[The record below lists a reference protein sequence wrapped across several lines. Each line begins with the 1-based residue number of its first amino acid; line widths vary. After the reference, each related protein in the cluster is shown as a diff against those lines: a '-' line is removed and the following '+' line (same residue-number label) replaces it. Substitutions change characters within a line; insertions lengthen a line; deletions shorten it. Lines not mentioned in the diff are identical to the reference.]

1 MKTMSVEKSF
11 LLISLAA
18 VMVSGCCHRGNY
30 TADQLAAAQNH
41 ARDLY
46 AENQNLLNAQMQN
59 QQMMMGLDAEKQ
71 AMAQKIADA
80 ESQLAT
86 ANSRV
91 ENLMAER
98 NELTDRYAKK
108 LSEDGSVMVGGN
120 SGTNL
125 ESEGFEYD
133 PATGLNKF
141 RSDVLF
147 DLGSDLL
154 RPETEPALSEF
165 ASTVKSGAAS
175 GMRILIVGHTDDQRI
190 ARRETAAKHPT
201 NWHLSTDRS
210 AAVILA
216 LAKMGVPAER
226 MAAMGYSEFQPLEA
240 SKAESSRQRNRRV
253 ELYVVPNNP
262 SLAQWDPASSVK

>member
-1 MKTMSVEKSF
+1 MITFVAG
-11 LLISLAA
+11 I
-18 VMVSGCCHRGNY
+18 SGCCYSGRL

-46 AENQNLLNAQMQN
+46 AENQRLLAEQMQN
-59 QQMMMGLDAEKQ
+59 QQMLMGLDAEKQ
-71 AMAQKIADA
+71 ALMQKAADVD
-80 ESQLAT
+80 SQLST
-86 ANSRV
+86 ANSRI

-108 LSEDGSVMVGGN
+108 LNEDSALLAGGVP
-120 SGTNL
+120 GTSL
-125 ESEGFEYD
+125 DADGFEYD

-147 DLGSDLL
+147 DLGSDIL
-154 RPETEPALSEF
+154 RPEAEPVLSEF
-165 ASTVKSGAAS
+165 ASAVKSGSAS

-190 ARRETAAKHPT
+190 ARRETAMKHPT

-216 LAKMGVPAER
+216 LTRLGVPSER
-226 MAAMGYSEFQPLEA
+226 MASMGYSEFQPLED
-240 SKAESSRQRNRRV
+240 SKAEVARQRNRRV
-253 ELYVVPNNP
+253 EMYVVPNDP
-262 SLAQWDPASSVK
+262 SVARWDPATSVK